1 MPPTR
6 NRSRKSSSRRA
17 NPQLKELNDNIKTLT
32 LVTQDKSAPVQR
44 DIQLMKMPKR
54 PQICTFAI
62 KVDKGFVAAN
72 LTGVTGALQFCL
84 SDVPTPTDFTS
95 LFDQWRIQQVK
106 VEFIPLSAPFGAST
120 TATNLPYLITA
131 LDYDDATTP
140 ANAAVLQQYS
150 NAQVVYNQEYT
161 QRTLTPRS
169 ALSAYSGSFGSFV
182 LAPVGEWKD
191 SASPGTLY
199 YGVKW
204 ATTPVSVVSGSY
216 QLYAIMCTYMIQCRN
231 NH

>member
-1 MPPTR
+1 MPPKR
-6 NRSRKSSSRRA
+6 KSSRKSRGRS
-17 NPQLKELNDNIKTLT
+17 NGQLRELNESIKTLT
-32 LVTQDKSAPVQR
+32 LVTADKSTPVQR

-62 KVDKGFVAAN
+62 KVDKGFVSAN
-72 LTGVTGALQFCL
+72 LTGTNGTMSFTL
-84 SDVPTPTDFTS
+84 SDTPTPTDFTS
-95 LFDQWRIQQVK
+95 LFDQYRIQQVR

-131 LDYDDATTP
+131 IDYDDNSTTT
-140 ANAAVLQQYS
+140 AAALQQYS

-161 QRTLTPRS
+161 QRTLTPRF
-169 ALSAYSGSFGSFV
+169 ALSAYSGVFGSFA
-182 LAPVGEWKD
+182 LAPVGEWID
-191 SASPGTLY
+191 AASPSVQY

-216 QLYAIMCTYMIQCRN
+216 QLYAIVCTYMIQCRN